1 MGVRG
6 KTIHA
11 ARKKADKMKAK
22 ASRRALYESYSKLN
36 KNRKRDG
43 EVSGITEHINCGN
56 PACRKCY
63 VDFHKRLDFK
73 SRKSSAQT
81 GA

>member
-1 MGVRG
+1 MGARS

-11 ARKKADKMKAK
+11 ARKKAEKMKAK
-22 ASRRALYESYSKLN
+22 AARRALYESYSKLN

-43 EVSGITEHINCGN
+43 EVKGVTEHINCGN
-56 PACRKCY
+56 PACRKCFT
-63 VDFHKRLDFK
+63 DLHKRLALK
-73 SRKSSAQT
+73 SRKSNAQT